1 MGSYGSNG
9 RMPRTI
15 NSSLEGR
22 VAFVVCSFRM
32 QSAINGAQAARVSRL
47 RMQTAING
55 AQAAPVSRLLE
66 LSTINGLRLKEQQKS
81 ALQEQ

>member
-1 MGSYGSNG
+1 MESFDSNG

-32 QSAINGAQAARVSRL
+32 Q
-47 RMQTAING
+47 TAING
-55 AQAAPVSRLLE
+55 TQAARVSRLLE
-66 LSTINGLRLKEQQKS
+66 LSTINGLRLEEQQKC